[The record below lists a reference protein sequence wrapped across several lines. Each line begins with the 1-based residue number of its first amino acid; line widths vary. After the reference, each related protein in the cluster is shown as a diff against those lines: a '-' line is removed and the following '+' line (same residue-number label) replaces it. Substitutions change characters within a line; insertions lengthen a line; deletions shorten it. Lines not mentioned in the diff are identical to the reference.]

1 MYYHII
7 REEPS
12 MWISVFI
19 FCLLFPNFDF
29 QCKMIHLFVRFFQR
43 KKILLYNKIIQQ
55 YLRALFGI
63 FFSNSNLLYT
73 LKNDI
78 ILSFFLDY
86 YYTQELHV
94 FLKILLFLFFS
105 IDDCSRDRFRYV
117 LPEYPKPR
125 RKTPT
130 FLVPEPDS
138 NMSRWRWVCELNMN
152 PTFGFVL

>member
-1 MYYHII
+1 MRSDFKRHLLLSLFFVYFFPILTFNAKWFTSLWGFFKEKKSFYII
-7 REEPS
+7 R
-12 MWISVFI
+12 
-19 FCLLFPNFDF
+19 LFSN
-29 QCKMIHLFVRFFQR
+29 IWGH
-43 KKILLYNKIIQQ
+43 
-55 YLRALFGI
+55 YLT
-63 FFSNSNLLYT
+63 FFSNSKLL
-73 LKNDI
+73 
-78 ILSFFLDY
+78 FFVDY

>member
-1 MYYHII
+1 MSCQNTSNFSVHMYYHII
-7 REEPS
+7 REEP

-19 FCLLFPNFDF
+19 FCILFPNFDF

-43 KKILLYNKIIQQ
+43 KKSFYIIRLFSNIWGH
-55 YLRALFGI
+55 YLT
-63 FFSNSNLLYT
+63 FFSNSKLL
-73 LKNDI
+73 
-78 ILSFFLDY
+78 FFVDY